1 MKLTGLFLVFLFVA
15 VNQAHA
21 YLDPNT
27 GSGLIAFLVA
37 ILAGLIFYGK
47 KIFYTLKNKFKK
59 D

>member
-1 MKLTGLFLVFLFVA
+1 MKSISLFLVFLFVA
-15 VNQAHA
+15 ITQAHA